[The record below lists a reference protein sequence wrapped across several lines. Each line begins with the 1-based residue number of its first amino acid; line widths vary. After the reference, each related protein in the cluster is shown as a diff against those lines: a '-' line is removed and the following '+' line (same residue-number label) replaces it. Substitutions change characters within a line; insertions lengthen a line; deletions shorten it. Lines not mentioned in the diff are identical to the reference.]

1 MTKTEE
7 NGPSKEREE
16 NVPAWGLLTAASVK
30 VYNLQIC
37 ESEDLQVKCG
47 DNLQVECG
55 DYLQVECGD
64 NLQVEC
70 GDNLQVECGENT
82 QTSNIGRNVT
92 L

>member
-16 NVPAWGLLTAASVK
+16 NVQAWGLLTAASVK

-47 DNLQVECG
+47 ETTQMSKIDRNMPREYSLCTRVTEYAQVT
-55 DYLQVECGD
+55 YTV
-64 NLQVEC
+64 
-70 GDNLQVECGENT
+70 
-82 QTSNIGRNVT
+82 SFIR
-92 L
+92 